1 MEAVSETVT
10 VVFGGPSPE
19 HDISILT
26 GLQCERVLARTDTG
40 VQGLYWDKS
49 GRWHLVPSSTE
60 ARDYL
65 DGAPAKS
72 AELELSLGEA
82 PGWSRKKGLRSA
94 PVEIGT
100 ILSCL
105 HGGVGESGGA
115 SALFAL
121 LGIPATGSL
130 PGAAALGMDKLAF
143 GAVLEQAGVPSLP
156 RVLLSETNPP
166 PYAGPYIIKPRFG
179 GSSIGIEVVDSLE
192 AALALQGSSIHL
204 RAGAVVEPYR
214 TDLYDLNLSF
224 RTYPHFQTSSLE
236 KPTRSVSPTGIY
248 SYADKYLHTDG
259 LSSAPRELPAKVS
272 DALSATTRTLAKR
285 VAELTD
291 LTGIVRI
298 DFLTDGVEVFV
309 NEVNSIPGTMSLYLW
324 LDVPPERLL
333 LDAVAEA
340 RADRRGVVPPVANPG
355 AALRAAGGI
364 SGKLMGFGS

>member
-1 MEAVSETVT
+1 MSEIVT

-19 HDISILT
+19 HDVSILT
-26 GLQCERVLARTDTG
+26 GLQCERVLARSNIR
-40 VQGLYWDKS
+40 VQAVYWDRS
-49 GRWHLVPSSTE
+49 SRWHLVPAASE
-60 ARDYL
+60 AKDYL
-65 DGAPAKS
+65 DGAPAK
-72 AELELSLGEA
+72 ATELDLSLGKA
-82 PGWSRKKGLRSA
+82 PGWSAKKGLRST

-143 GAVLEQAGVPSLP
+143 GAVLEHAGVPTLP
-156 RVLLSETNPP
+156 RVLLSEAHPP
-166 PYAGPYIIKPRFG
+166 GFDGPYIVKPRFG
-179 GSSIGIEVVDSLE
+179 GSSIGIEVVGDFE
-192 AALALQGSSIHL
+192 AALALQASSVHL
-204 RAGAVVEPYR
+204 RAGAVLEPYR
-214 TDLYDLNLSF
+214 TDLHDLNMSF

-236 KPTRSVSPTGIY
+236 RPTRSANPSGIY

-259 LSSAPRELPAKVS
+259 LSAAPRELPAKVS
-272 DALSATTRTLAKR
+272 EALGATTRDLARR

-298 DFLTDGVEVFV
+298 DFLTDGVELFV

-324 LDVPPERLL
+324 LDVTPEQLL

-340 RADRRGVVPPVANPG
+340 RADRRATVPAVPNPG

-364 SGKLMGFGS
+364 SGKLMGLRG

>member
-1 MEAVSETVT
+1 MSETVT

-19 HDISILT
+19 HEISILT
-26 GLQCERVLARTDTG
+26 GLQCERYLQRTDTK
-40 VQGLYWDKS
+40 VQGLYWDRS
-49 GRWHLVPSSTE
+49 GRWHLVPASSE
-60 ARDYL
+60 AKDYL
-65 DGAPAKS
+65 DGAPAK
-72 AELELSLGEA
+72 AVELELSLGET
-82 PGWSRKKGLRSA
+82 PGWSRKKGLRSS

-115 SALFAL
+115 SALFQL

-143 GAVLEQAGVPSLP
+143 GAVLEHAGVPTLQ
-156 RVLLSETNPP
+156 RVLLSEAHPP
-166 PYAGPYIIKPRFG
+166 PYGGPYIIKPRFG
-179 GSSIGIEVVDSLE
+179 GSSIGIEVVDNLE
-192 AALALQGSSIHL
+192 AALALRGSSVHL
-204 RAGAVVEPYR
+204 RAGAVVEPFR
-214 TDLYDLNLSF
+214 SDLYDLNLSV

-236 KPTRSVSPTGIY
+236 KPTRSASPTGIY

-259 LSSAPRELPAKVS
+259 LSSAPREIPAKVS
-272 DALSATTRTLAKR
+272 DALSATTRELARR

-298 DFLTDGVEVFV
+298 DFLTDGTEVFV
-309 NEVNSIPGTMSLYLW
+309 NEVNSIPGTMSIYLW
-324 LDVPPERLL
+324 LDVKPEQLL

-340 RADRRGVVPPVANPG
+340 RGDRRGVVPPVASPG

-364 SGKLMGFGS
+364 SGKLTGG